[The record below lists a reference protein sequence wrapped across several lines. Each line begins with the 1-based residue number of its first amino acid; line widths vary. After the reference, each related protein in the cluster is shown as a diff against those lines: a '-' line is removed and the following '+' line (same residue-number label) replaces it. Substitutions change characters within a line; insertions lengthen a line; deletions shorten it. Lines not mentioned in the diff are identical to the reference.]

1 MLESLLAAAAIKG
14 GRGRRRA
21 QGRANAGAARAAQPA
36 ASAGRGRYG
45 ANEGARVA
53 NIAGGRQ
60 GVPGRRECAR
70 RARLPAQRLP
80 MADADAPPPPSHR
93 ACAGVV
99 TEFVRCVRATPCVRA
114 EGKSVT
120 DCAAAPEC
128 VALRGRL
135 LECRRRAVDARSRIQ
150 GNKLDT

>member
-1 MLESLLAAAAIKG
+1 MCAAGQTAGTATAYG
-14 GRGRRRA
+14 RRGR
-21 QGRANAGAARAAQPA
+21 P
-36 ASAGRGRYG
+36 S
-45 ANEGARVA
+45 
-53 NIAGGRQ
+53 
-60 GVPGRRECAR
+60 
-70 RARLPAQRLP
+70 
-80 MADADAPPPPSHR
+80 PPSHR